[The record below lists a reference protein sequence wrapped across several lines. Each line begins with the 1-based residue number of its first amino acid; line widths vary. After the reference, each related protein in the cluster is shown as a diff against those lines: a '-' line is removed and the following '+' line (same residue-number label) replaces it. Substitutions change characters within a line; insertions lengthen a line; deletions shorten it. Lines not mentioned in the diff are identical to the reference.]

1 MRTLGIA
8 ASLWMAG
15 LRSGLEYRA
24 DFVLETL
31 FGLIREA
38 TGFALIWV
46 ILARFEGL
54 AGWTLGEVAFLYGLR
69 VTMHGLV
76 GLATGN
82 IWSLEYRVREG
93 EFDRYLVRPAPPLL
107 QLLTE
112 RVPLSAFGEL
122 LGGPALFVAA
132 NTLVDMVWTPLAVLY
147 LLLSLVGGAL
157 LELAIRVLL
166 VSFSFRA
173 LRVTGL
179 MALVDDV
186 FSDFGT
192 YPLSIFGATLQFL
205 LTFGIPVA
213 FMAYFPTVVLLG
225 RTEEL
230 RVHPAFAYGAP
241 LAGVLWMAIALRV
254 FQGQLRHYKS
264 AGH

>member
-1 MRTLGIA
+1 MVGLA
-8 ASLWMAG
+8 ASLWVAG
-15 LRSGLEYRA
+15 LRSGMQYRVG
-24 DFVLETL
+24 FVLETL
-31 FGLIREA
+31 FGLIREV

-46 ILARFEGL
+46 ILARFEAL

-76 GLATGN
+76 GLGTGN

-112 RVPLSAFGEL
+112 RVPLSALGEL
-122 LGGPALFVAA
+122 LGGPALFMAA
-132 NTLVDMVWTPLAVLY
+132 NSLVDVDWTPRAILY
-147 LLLSLVGGAL
+147 LLLALLGGAL
-157 LELAIRVLL
+157 LELAIRVLI

-173 LRVTGL
+173 LRVNGL
-179 MALVDDV
+179 MAIMDDI
-186 FSDFGT
+186 FSSFGT
-192 YPLSIFGATLQFL
+192 YPLVIFTPALQLL

-213 FMAYFPTVVLLG
+213 FMAYFPAVVLLG
-225 RTEEL
+225 RTAEL
-230 RVHPAFAYGAP
+230 PVHPAFAYGAP
-241 LAGVLWMAIALRV
+241 LAGVVWMAIALYV
-254 FQGQLRHYKS
+254 FQRELRHYKS

>member
-1 MRTLGIA
+1 MVGLA
-8 ASLWMAG
+8 ASLWVAG
-15 LRSGLEYRA
+15 LRSGMQYRVG
-24 DFVLETL
+24 FVLETL
-31 FGLIREA
+31 FGLIREV

-46 ILARFEGL
+46 ILTRFEAL
-54 AGWTLGEVAFLYGLR
+54 AGWTLGEVACRYGLR

-76 GLATGN
+76 GLGTGN

-112 RVPLSAFGEL
+112 RVPLSALGEL

-132 NTLVDMVWTPLAVLY
+132 NTLVDVEWTPLAVLY
-147 LLLSLVGGAL
+147 LLLALIGGAL
-157 LELAIRVLL
+157 LELAIRVLI

-179 MALVDDV
+179 MAIVDDI

-192 YPLSIFGATLQFL
+192 YPLIIFGSTIQFL

-213 FMAYFPTVVLLG
+213 FMAYFPAAVLLG
-225 RTEEL
+225 RTAEL
-230 RVHPAFAYGAP
+230 GVRPILAYGAP

-254 FQGQLRHYKS
+254 FQSQLRHYKS

>member
-1 MRTLGIA
+1 
-8 ASLWMAG
+8 MAG
-15 LRSGLEYRA
+15 LRSGMEYRA

-46 ILARFEGL
+46 ILARFENL

-69 VTMHGLV
+69 VTTHGLV

-82 IWSLEYRVREG
+82 IWRLEYSVREG

-122 LGGPALFVAA
+122 LGGPALFLAA
-132 NTLVDMVWTPLAVLY
+132 NSLVDVAWTPWAMLY
-147 LLLSLVGGAL
+147 LLLALVGGAL
-157 LELAIRVLL
+157 LELGIRVLI
-166 VSFSFRA
+166 VSFAFRA
-173 LRVTGL
+173 LRVNGL
-179 MALVDDV
+179 MAIMDDI

-192 YPLSIFGATLQFL
+192 YPLSIFGPTLQFL

-213 FMAYFPTVVLLG
+213 FMAYFPAVVLLG
-225 RTEEL
+225 RTSEL
-230 RVHPAFAYGAP
+230 RIPSVFAYGAP
-241 LAGVLWMAIALRV
+241 LAGVFWIALALHV
-254 FQGQLRHYKS
+254 FHRELRHYKS

>member
-1 MRTLGIA
+1 MRSLGIA
-8 ASLWMAG
+8 VSLWMAG
-15 LRSGLEYRA
+15 LRSGMEYRT

-46 ILARFEGL
+46 ILARFEDL
-54 AGWTLGEVAFLYGLR
+54 AGWSLGEVAFLYGLR

-76 GLATGN
+76 SLATGN
-82 IWSLEYRVREG
+82 IWSLEFRVREG

-122 LGGPALFVAA
+122 VGGPALFLAA
-132 NTLVDMVWTPLAVLY
+132 NSLVDVAWTPRAVLY
-147 LLLSLVGGAL
+147 LLLALAGGAL
-157 LELAIRVLL
+157 LELAIRVLI

-173 LRVTGL
+173 LRVNAL
-179 MALVDDV
+179 MAIMDDI
-186 FSDFGT
+186 FSEFGT
-192 YPLSIFGATLQFL
+192 YPLGIFSVTLQFL

-213 FMAYFPTVVLLG
+213 FMAYFPAAVLLG
-225 RTEEL
+225 RTEEIL
-230 RVHPAFAYGAP
+230 VPPILTYGAP

-254 FQGQLRHYKS
+254 FHRELRHYKS

>member
-1 MRTLGIA
+1 MRWLGIA
-8 ASLWMAG
+8 ATLWMAG
-15 LRSGLEYRA
+15 LRGGMQYRA
-24 DFVLETL
+24 DFVLTTL

-46 ILARFEGL
+46 ILARFEAL

-76 GLATGN
+76 GLGTGN

-93 EFDRYLVRPAPPLL
+93 EFDRYLVRPASPLL

-112 RVPLSAFGEL
+112 RVPVSALGEL
-122 LGGPALFVAA
+122 LGGPALFIAA
-132 NTLVDMVWTPLAVLY
+132 NTLVDVAWTPQAVLY
-147 LLLSLVGGAL
+147 LLLALLGGAL
-157 LELAIRVLL
+157 LELAIRVLI

-173 LRVTGL
+173 LRVNGL
-179 MALVDDV
+179 MAIVDDI
-186 FSDFGT
+186 FSTFGT
-192 YPLSIFGATLQFL
+192 YPLSIFGPALQFL

-213 FMAYFPTVVLLG
+213 FMAYFPAAVLLG
-225 RTEEL
+225 RTAAL

-241 LAGVLWMAIALRV
+241 LAGVLWLGIDLYV
-254 FQGQLRHYKS
+254 FHRELRHYKS

>member
-1 MRTLGIA
+1 MRSLGIA

-15 LRSGLEYRA
+15 LRAGLEYRA
-24 DFVLETL
+24 DFVLTML

-46 ILARFEGL
+46 ILARFEGI

-82 IWSLEYRVREG
+82 IWSLESRVREG
-93 EFDRYLVRPAPPLL
+93 EFDRYLVRPTSPLL

-112 RVPLSAFGEL
+112 RVPLSALGEL
-122 LGGPALFVAA
+122 VGGPLLFLAA
-132 NTLVDMVWTPLAVLY
+132 NSLVDVAWTPQAVLY
-147 LLLSLVGGAL
+147 LLLALVGGAL
-157 LELAIRVLL
+157 LELAIRVLI
-166 VSFSFRA
+166 VSFAFRA
-173 LRVTGL
+173 LRVNGL
-179 MALVDDV
+179 MGIMDDI

-192 YPLSIFGATLQFL
+192 YPLSIFGPALQFL

-213 FMAYFPTVVLLG
+213 FMAYFPAAVLLG
-225 RTEEL
+225 RTAAL
-230 RVHPAFAYGAP
+230 HVHPIFAYGAP
-241 LAGVLWMAIALRV
+241 LAGVLWMAIALHV
-254 FQGQLRHYKS
+254 FHHELRNYKS

>member
-1 MRTLGIA
+1 MRSLGIA

-15 LRSGLEYRA
+15 LRSGMEYRA

-46 ILARFEGL
+46 ILARFEDL

-69 VTMHGLV
+69 VMMHGLV
-76 GLATGN
+76 GMATGN
-82 IWSLEYRVREG
+82 IWSLESRVREG

-122 LGGPALFVAA
+122 LGGPALFLAA
-132 NTLVDMVWTPLAVLY
+132 NSLVDVAWTPQSLLY
-147 LLLSLVGGAL
+147 LRFAIVGGAL
-157 LELAIRVLL
+157 LELGIRVLI
-166 VSFSFRA
+166 VSFAFRA
-173 LRVTGL
+173 LRVNGL
-179 MALVDDV
+179 MAIMDDI

-192 YPLSIFGATLQFL
+192 YPLSIFGPALQFL

-213 FMAYFPTVVLLG
+213 FMAYLPAVVLLE
-225 RTEEL
+225 RTSEL
-230 RVHPAFAYGAP
+230 RIPSIFAYGAP
-241 LAGVLWMAIALRV
+241 LMGMLWIAIALHV
-254 FQGQLRHYKS
+254 FHRELRHYKS
-264 AGH
+264 SGH

>member
-1 MRTLGIA
+1 MRWLGIA
-8 ASLWMAG
+8 ATLWMAG
-15 LRSGLEYRA
+15 LRGGMQYRA
-24 DFVLETL
+24 DFVLTTL

-46 ILARFEGL
+46 ILARFEAL

-76 GLATGN
+76 GLGTGN

-122 LGGPALFVAA
+122 LGGPALFLAA
-132 NTLVDMVWTPLAVLY
+132 NSLVEVAWTPQAVLY
-147 LLLSLVGGAL
+147 LLLALVGGAL
-157 LELAIRVLL
+157 LELAIRVLI

-173 LRVTGL
+173 LRVNGL
-179 MALVDDV
+179 MAILDDI

-192 YPLSIFGATLQFL
+192 YPLGIFSATLQL
-205 LTFGIPVA
+205 VLTFGIPVA
-213 FMAYFPTVVLLG
+213 FMAYFPAAVLLG
-225 RTEEL
+225 RTAEL
-230 RVHPAFAYGAP
+230 QVHAVFAYGAP
-241 LAGVLWMAIALRV
+241 LAGVLWMGIALYV
-254 FQGQLRHYKS
+254 FHSELRHYKS

>member
-1 MRTLGIA
+1 MRWLGIA
-8 ASLWMAG
+8 ATLWMAG
-15 LRSGLEYRA
+15 LRGGMQYRA
-24 DFVLETL
+24 DFVLTTL

-46 ILARFEGL
+46 ILARFEAL

-76 GLATGN
+76 GLGTGN

-122 LGGPALFVAA
+122 LGGPALFLAA
-132 NTLVDMVWTPLAVLY
+132 NSLVEVAWTPQAVLY
-147 LLLSLVGGAL
+147 LLLALVGGAL
-157 LELAIRVLL
+157 LELAIRVLI

-173 LRVTGL
+173 LRVNGL
-179 MALVDDV
+179 MAILDDI

-192 YPLSIFGATLQFL
+192 YPLGIFSATCKLKLSNQ
-205 LTFGIPVA
+205 
-213 FMAYFPTVVLLG
+213 
-225 RTEEL
+225 
-230 RVHPAFAYGAP
+230 
-241 LAGVLWMAIALRV
+241 
-254 FQGQLRHYKS
+254 QN
-264 AGH
+264 